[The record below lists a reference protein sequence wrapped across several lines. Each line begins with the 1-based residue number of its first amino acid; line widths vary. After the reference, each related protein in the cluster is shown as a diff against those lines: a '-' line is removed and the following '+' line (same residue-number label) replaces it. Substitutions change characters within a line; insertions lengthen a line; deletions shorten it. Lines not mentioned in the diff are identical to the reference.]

1 MNRRYLPCE
10 LTANG
15 NNKAIEAH
23 VLDDATMR
31 RVGFTDHVEDRWYFM
46 RVLKR
51 YSISFN
57 VTIDK
62 ATREVAIDV
71 LDEDFL
77 QPYNYQAMLS
87 DDPTCQPA
95 LDVERFVEEQM
106 ACLQDKGILSGHVR
120 GEYI

>member
-1 MNRRYLPCE
+1 MNRRYPPCK

-15 NNKAIEAH
+15 NNAAIEAH

-31 RVGFTDHVEDRWYFM
+31 KVGFTDHVEGRWYFM